1 MERYQYWYI
10 GNLHILANTCTT
22 AAPTKQVARK
32 VLFPPCVIENI
43 PLSQIKMAGNAR
55 INIRK
60 GLLVKS
66 SQSQQLMQAADVQE
80 EEIRISIN
88 LPYIADTR
96 NLRRYI
102 QIS

>member
-1 MERYQYWYI
+1 
-10 GNLHILANTCTT
+10 
-22 AAPTKQVARK
+22 
-32 VLFPPCVIENI
+32 
-43 PLSQIKMAGNAR
+43 MAGNAR

-60 GLLVKS
+60 ALLVKS

-80 EEIRISIN
+80 EEIRIGIN